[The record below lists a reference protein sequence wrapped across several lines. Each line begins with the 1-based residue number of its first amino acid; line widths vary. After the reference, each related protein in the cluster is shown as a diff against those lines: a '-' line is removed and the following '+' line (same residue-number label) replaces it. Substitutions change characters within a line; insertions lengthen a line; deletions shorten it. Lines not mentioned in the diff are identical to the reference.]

1 MNSAIIPEA
10 AEQMANLPYNLQKR
24 VLKFIKQLTLFETSG
39 VSGRSLLKYAGF
51 ISQDDLK
58 IMSNVIENDCRK
70 IDTNEW

>member
-39 VSGRSLLKYAGF
+39 VSGRGLLK
-51 ISQDDLK
+51 LK
-58 IMSNVIENDCRK
+58 FHRN
-70 IDTNEW
+70 